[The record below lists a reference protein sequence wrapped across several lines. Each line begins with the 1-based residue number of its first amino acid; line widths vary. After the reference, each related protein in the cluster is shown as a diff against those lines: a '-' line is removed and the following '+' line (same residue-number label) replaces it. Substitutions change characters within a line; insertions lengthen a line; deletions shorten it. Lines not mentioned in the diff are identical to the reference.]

1 MKKKYVAGLVLFGG
15 LFLTG
20 LSACG
25 GSKDDGASKV
35 DVENI
40 KPYGKFDEEQT
51 FTVGRQK
58 TLNNGSLLEGDTVE
72 SNSWTRYLKEH
83 SNIAPKLAWE
93 AADYKQK
100 LSLSLSTGDI
110 PDVLSVDQEYF
121 NQLIEN
127 DLIMDLTDLYD
138 KGISDYIK
146 EITNTYEQNIIEIA
160 KANSD
165 GKLYGIP
172 TGYPYYENNFVWI
185 RKDWLD
191 KVGLPVPET
200 LDELG
205 AAAKAFVEKDVSG
218 TGETIGMTF
227 RNDLSDTNVVVNQFN
242 SYPGSYMDVDGKVQY
257 SSTQPETKEALTY
270 LSEWYKEGIIDQD
283 FATRKTEERQS
294 LLTDRCGINFGAF
307 YSTDFINS
315 YKQGDQKPEWI
326 ALTPVKEKGDKYQTL
341 RAQPINQY
349 IVISKKCKNPEAVI
363 RAINDTVDFN
373 HGAGD
378 AKAFIANEAKEHG
391 QKFLNI
397 LWNDPMIQINISN
410 AKKNLEEID
419 AVDKAL
425 ETGNTDELNSHLIKA
440 YNQIKDF
447 KDGKDVDPTQYL
459 YKEVGLPIIARNNN
473 IDFND
478 AAFYGVTPG
487 MKKYNANLKKLE
499 QETFVKIV
507 MGEKSVDSFD
517 DFVSQYNKQGG
528 DTIIKEVR
536 ENVEKGIVQ

>member
-1 MKKKYVAGLVLFGG
+1 MKRKNLVGLTVMSS
-15 LFLTG
+15 LFLLA

-25 GSKDDGASKV
+25 GGKGDEAKV
-35 DVENI
+35 DTSNI
-40 KPYGKFDEEQT
+40 KPYGKFETEQT
-51 FTVGRQK
+51 FTVGRAK
-58 TLNNGSLLEGDTVE
+58 KVSYDSLLKGDTVE

-110 PDVLSVDQEYF
+110 PDVMTVDQETL

-127 DLIMDLTDLYD
+127 ELIMDLTDLYD
-138 KGISDYIK
+138 KGISDHIK
-146 EITNTYEQNIIEIA
+146 EVTATYDQDILKIA
-160 KANSD
+160 KANGD

-172 TGYPYYENNFVWI
+172 TGYPYYENSFVWI

-191 KVGLPVPET
+191 KVGMKVPET
-200 LDELG
+200 IDELG
-205 AAAKAFVEKDVSG
+205 KAAKAFVDKDVSG

-227 RNDLSDTNVVVNQFN
+227 HNNLGDANVVFNQFN
-242 SYPGSYMDVDGKVQY
+242 SYPGSYMDVNGTVEY
-257 SSTQPETKEALTY
+257 SSTQKETKDALET
-270 LSEWYKEGIIDQD
+270 LAKWYKDGIIDPD
-283 FATRKTEERQS
+283 FATRKDEERQS
-294 LLTDRCGINFGAF
+294 LLTKRCGINFGAF
-307 YSTDFINS
+307 YSTEFVNS
-315 YKQGDQKPEWI
+315 FKEPGQKPEWI
-326 ALTPVKEKGDKYQTL
+326 AITPTKEAGDKYQTL

-378 AKAFIANEAKEHG
+378 AKAFRAKDAKEHNVDY
-391 QKFLNI
+391 LNI
-397 LWNDPMIQINISN
+397 QWNDPMLAINISN

-419 AVDKAL
+419 KVDNAL
-425 ETGNTDELNSHLIKA
+425 KSGDTSELSAPLLKA
-440 YNQIKDF
+440 YTQIKDY
-447 KDGKDVDPTQYL
+447 KAGKDVDPTQYL
-459 YKEVGLPIIARNNN
+459 YKEVGLPVIARNKN

-478 AAFYGVTPG
+478 AAFYGVTTG
-487 MKKYNANLKKLE
+487 MKKFNANLTKLE

-507 MGEKSVDSFD
+507 MGEKGIDTFDSF
-517 DFVSQYNKQGG
+517 VTQYKKQGG